1 MAFLFN
7 DLKNE
12 NMIEV
17 RKQTKYEKLTQ
28 NRDDLIAVII
38 DDKHHFLKEKDFL
51 ELQRKLNTFA
61 IPVVINWVKLEDEEP
76 DGKDKYWCVDAS
88 GSLYLCKYEQFMFR
102 RKKQFTNC
110 IGKGWPVDN
119 IVKWQKL
126 ILPCL

>member
-1 MAFLFN
+1 MKKDIIKILEQNAKEGWNGDTEAVGYTDFN
-7 DLKNE
+7 SVAEQL
-12 NMIEV
+12 V
-17 RKQTKYEKLTQ
+17 KL
-28 NRDDLIAVII
+28 
-38 DDKHHFLKEKDFL
+38 
-51 ELQRKLNTFA
+51 FA

-110 IGKGWPVDN
+110 IGRGWPVDD